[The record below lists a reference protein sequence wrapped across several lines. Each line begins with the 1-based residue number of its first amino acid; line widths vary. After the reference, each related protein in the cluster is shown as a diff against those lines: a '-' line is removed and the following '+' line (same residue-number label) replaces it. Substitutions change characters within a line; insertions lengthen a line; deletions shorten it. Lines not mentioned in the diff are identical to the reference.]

1 MYICEW
7 HYSCRVT
14 VTDWIGKDEDGE
26 TPIRI
31 GIESFSPGSSVSKP
45 DWEKVLYCPRREEQ
59 KIRNYLDS
67 IVYNVLFRKAVKACI

>member
-7 HYSCRVT
+7 HYNCRVT

-31 GIESFSPGSSVSKP
+31 GIESFSFGSSASKP
-45 DWEKVLYCPRREEQ
+45 NWEKVLYCPRREEQ
-59 KIRNYLDS
+59 KIKNYLDS
-67 IVYNVLFRKAVKACI
+67 IVYNIVFRMGV

>member
-7 HYSCRVT
+7 HHGCRVT

-26 TPIRI
+26 TLIRI
-31 GIESFSPGSSVSKP
+31 GIESFSPGSSVNKP

-59 KIRNYLDS
+59 KIKNYLDS
-67 IVYNVLFRKAVKACI
+67 IVYNIGFRMG

>member
-7 HYSCRVT
+7 HYNCRVT

-31 GIESFSPGSSVSKP
+31 GIESFSSGSPASKP

-59 KIRNYLDS
+59 KIKNYLDS
-67 IVYNVLFRKAVKACI
+67 IVYNIVFRMGV

>member
-7 HYSCRVT
+7 HHGCRVT
-14 VTDWIGKDEDGE
+14 VTDWVGKDVDGE

-31 GIESFSPGSSVSKP
+31 GIESFSPGSSASRP

-59 KIRNYLDS
+59 KIKNYLDS
-67 IVYNVLFRKAVKACI
+67 IIYNVVFKMGV

>member
-7 HYSCRVT
+7 HYGCRIT
-14 VTDWIGKDEDGE
+14 VTDWVGKDEDGE

-31 GIESFSPGSSVSKP
+31 GIESFSPGSSVNKP

-59 KIRNYLDS
+59 KIKSYLDS
-67 IVYNVLFRKAVKACI
+67 IVYNIVFRMGV

>member
-7 HYSCRVT
+7 HYGCRVT
-14 VTDWIGKDEDGE
+14 VTDWIGKDVDGE

-59 KIRNYLDS
+59 KIKNYLDS
-67 IVYNVLFRKAVKACI
+67 IVYNILFRIEV

>member
-7 HYSCRVT
+7 HYGCRIT
-14 VTDWIGKDEDGE
+14 VTDWIGKDVDGE

-31 GIESFSPGSSVSKP
+31 GIESFSPGSSVNKP

-59 KIRNYLDS
+59 KIKNHLDS
-67 IVYNVLFRKAVKACI
+67 IVYNIVFRMGV

>member
-7 HYSCRVT
+7 HYGCRVT
-14 VTDWIGKDEDGE
+14 VSDWIGKDEDGK

-31 GIESFSPGSSVSKP
+31 GIESFRPGASVYRP

-59 KIRNYLDS
+59 KIRSHLDS
-67 IVYNVLFRKAVKACI
+67 IVSHVVCGGFQ

>member
-7 HYSCRVT
+7 YYGCRVT

-31 GIESFSPGSSVSKP
+31 GIESFSPGSSVSRP

-59 KIRNYLDS
+59 TIKNYLDS
-67 IVYNVLFRKAVKACI
+67 IVYNIVFKMGV

>member
-1 MYICEW
+1 MHICEW
-7 HYSCRVT
+7 HYGCRVT

-31 GIESFSPGSSVSKP
+31 GIESFSPGSSVNKP

-59 KIRNYLDS
+59 NIKNYLDS
-67 IVYNVLFRKAVKACI
+67 IVYHIVFRMGV

>member
-7 HYSCRVT
+7 HYGCRVT

-31 GIESFSPGSSVSKP
+31 GIERFSPGSSVSRP
-45 DWEKVLYCPRREEQ
+45 DWEKVLCCPRREEQ
-59 KIRNYLDS
+59 KIKNYLDS
-67 IVYNVLFRKAVKACI
+67 IVYNVVFKMGV

>member
-7 HYSCRVT
+7 HYNCRVT
-14 VTDWIGKDEDGE
+14 VTDWIKKDADGG

-31 GIESFSPGSSVSKP
+31 GIESFSPGSSASSP

-59 KIRNYLDS
+59 KIKNYLDS
-67 IVYNVLFRKAVKACI
+67 IVYNILFRLGV